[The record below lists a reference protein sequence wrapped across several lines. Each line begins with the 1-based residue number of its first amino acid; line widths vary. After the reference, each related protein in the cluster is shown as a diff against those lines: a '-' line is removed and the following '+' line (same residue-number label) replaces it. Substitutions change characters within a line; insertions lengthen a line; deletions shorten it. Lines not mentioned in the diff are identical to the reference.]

1 VIPVPEVI
9 EAFVHEVTG
18 PLGLLVAATY
28 SLLVAVVLPFPGEL
42 VLAIPLDMGFDPM
55 TELALLVVASSIGKA
70 GGSLLALRVG
80 NGARTGLFERLLD
93 QRPTLLWLREGPV
106 TEFATR
112 YGYLGLGVG
121 LAIPFFPD
129 TAIIYAFSV
138 LELNYAK
145 FALAA
150 FFGTVARLLTVA
162 GIVGGAMA
170 LV

>member
-1 VIPVPEVI
+1 MIPVPEVI
-9 EAFVHEVTG
+9 QALIHEVTG
-18 PLGLLVAATY
+18 PLGLLVAAVY

-42 VLAIPLDMGFDPM
+42 VLAIPLDLGFDPM

-80 NGARTGLFERLLD
+80 NGARTGVFDRLVGNV
-93 QRPTLLWLREGPV
+93 PSVVSLRESSVV
-106 TEFATR
+106 TTMSR

-129 TAIIYAFSV
+129 TAVIYTFSV
-138 LELNYAK
+138 LEMNYAK

-150 FFGTVARLLTVA
+150 FFGTVARLLAVA
-162 GIVGGAMA
+162 GLIGGAMV
-170 LV
+170 LI

>member
-1 VIPVPEVI
+1 MIPVPEVI
-9 EAFVHEVTG
+9 EAVIHEVTG
-18 PLGLLVAATY
+18 PLGLLVAAVY
-28 SLLVAVVLPFPGEL
+28 SLLVAVILPFPGEL
-42 VLAIPLDMGFDPM
+42 VLAIPLDLGFDPM

-80 NGARTGLFERLLD
+80 NGARTGVLDRLLD
-93 QRPTLLWLREGPV
+93 GQPRLLSFREGAV
-106 TEFATR
+106 TEVATR

-121 LAIPFFPD
+121 LAIPFLPD

-138 LELNYAK
+138 LEMNYVK

-150 FFGTVARLLTVA
+150 FVGTIVRLLAVA
-162 GIVGGAMA
+162 GLVGGAMA